1 MVQIQAY
8 HGILIESVDESKQ
21 SSRRRKDNRK
31 RSVNN
36 IDICLGQSLEM
47 YTVGVSCSLPVQ
59 VVELFLNKQTVM
71 MKVNTR
77 ALYSTMNLKKFK
89 RLGRNIGT
97 VESII
102 RRVAEAM
109 WYEGNERHM
118 LFVVLLDEILTLL
131 ARKWKID

>member
-1 MVQIQAY
+1 
-8 HGILIESVDESKQ
+8 
-21 SSRRRKDNRK
+21 
-31 RSVNN
+31 
-36 IDICLGQSLEM
+36 M
-47 YTVGVSCSLPVQ
+47 YTVSVSCSLPVQ

-71 MKVNTR
+71 MKVDTR